1 LEKIKCCKSTV
12 LGFLLTRS
20 NAVHTSQPTV
30 GKSAGHLIREL
41 HSTPLWFHGWQVSGI
56 FAPFEY
62 QMDNNISK
70 VKPSFLMLM
79 KLKIPEKL
87 MAAEDSSNRFC
98 SGTTSKR
105 WTREI
110 DFGEML

>member
-1 LEKIKCCKSTV
+1 M
-12 LGFLLTRS
+12 
-20 NAVHTSQPTV
+20 
-30 GKSAGHLIREL
+30 AGI
-41 HSTPLWFHGWQVSGI
+41 WN

-79 KLKIPEKL
+79 KLKISEKL
-87 MAAEDSSNRFC
+87 MAAEDSSSNFC
-98 SGTTSKR
+98 SGMTSKR

-110 DFGEML
+110 DFGAML